1 MLRSPNA
8 QPLLKGRVKV
18 ANGDRGWGGVSAGLH
33 TRTVIN
39 DSVDVN
45 LDRNTLSNGDL
56 TK

>member
-1 MLRSPNA
+1 
-8 QPLLKGRVKV
+8 
-18 ANGDRGWGGVSAGLH
+18 VSAGLH